1 MGGGGVT
8 GSELCS
14 QLVDHVRLRLNE
26 QLERL
31 VLLSQLLDFLLDF
44 HALNF
49 NDFLDPSTHPVTVY
63 KTTTTLQWSRVDE
76 SVRYDE

>member
-26 QLERL
+26 QLARL

-44 HALNF
+44 HALSF
-49 NDFLDPSTHPVTVY
+49 DDFLAPATHPVNGYLSGGRIGTKVE
-63 KTTTTLQWSRVDE
+63 LSC
-76 SVRYDE
+76 

>member
-44 HALNF
+44 HALSF
-49 NDFLDPSTHPVTVY
+49 DDFSRSGNPPRERLLLDHTV
-63 KTTTTLQWSRVDE
+63 LSRL
-76 SVRYDE
+76 RIQG